1 VILEHQYE
9 IYVGLIAVFF
19 LLFGIWV
26 ANKVTKPKEKTII
39 VEKEIRILSNDDFLL
54 NEKELQDA
62 K

>member
-1 VILEHQYE
+1 MSIDCCVL
-9 IYVGLIAVFF
+9 

-54 NEKELQDA
+54 NEKELQERKISKRDS
-62 K
+62 KS